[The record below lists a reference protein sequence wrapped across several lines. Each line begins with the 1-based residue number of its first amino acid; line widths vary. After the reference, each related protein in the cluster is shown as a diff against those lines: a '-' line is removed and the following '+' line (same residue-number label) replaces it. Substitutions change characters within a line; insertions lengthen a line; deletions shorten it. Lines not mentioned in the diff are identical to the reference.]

1 MSRLSRLLVTPLL
14 LLALCCAWLSW
25 ALDIPNEATAARYG
39 PRAQQ
44 IYREW
49 TDVMRTASSAG
60 EAEQLKL
67 VNQFLNRRIQFRD
80 DMEIWGKSDYWA
92 TPLEMFSKGAGDCED
107 YSIAKY
113 LSLRALNIPADKLRL
128 VYVKARIG
136 GAQSNV
142 TQAHMVVAYYPAPG
156 AEPLILDNLL
166 TTILPAPERPD
177 LIPVFSFNASSVWI
191 GNTVRSGAERLT
203 RWQDLLTRARN
214 EGFRY

>member
-1 MSRLSRLLVTPLL
+1 MPRLSRLLVTPLL
-14 LLALCCAWLSW
+14 LLALCCAWISW
-25 ALDIPNEATAARYG
+25 ALDIPNETIAARYG

-44 IYREW
+44 LYREW
-49 TDVMRTASSAG
+49 TDVMRTASGAS

-113 LSLRALNIPADKLRL
+113 LSLRALNIPVDKLRL

-142 TQAHMVVAYYPAPG
+142 TQAHMVVAYYPAPD

-166 TTILPAPERPD
+166 TTILPASERPD

>member
-1 MSRLSRLLVTPLL
+1 
-14 LLALCCAWLSW
+14 
-25 ALDIPNEATAARYG
+25 
-39 PRAQQ
+39 
-44 IYREW
+44 
-49 TDVMRTASSAG
+49 
-60 EAEQLKL
+60 
-67 VNQFLNRRIQFRD
+67 
-80 DMEIWGKSDYWA
+80 
-92 TPLEMFSKGAGDCED
+92 MFSKGAGDCED

-142 TQAHMVVAYYPAPG
+142 TQAHMVVAYYPAPD

-166 TTILPAPERPD
+166 TTILPASERPD
-177 LIPVFSFNASSVWI
+177 LIPVFSFNASSVWV